1 MYRSAIER
9 LNKWKEQPGRKP
21 LVIRGARQVGKTW
34 LMREFGASAYSNT
47 VYVNMDNN
55 STMRELFSGDV
66 RVERVVAGLELYT
79 GQKIDP
85 HGTLLILDEIQEV
98 PQALTALKYFDET
111 APQYHVVCAG
121 SLLGVAL
128 HEGTSFPVGK
138 VEFLDLHPMSFGEFM
153 QATGQERF
161 LRLLADGDFGMANTF
176 RETYVDLLKQYY
188 YVGGMPEAVSR
199 FAEERDFREVREIQ
213 RRILSAYE
221 QDFSKHAPNETVPRI
236 RMLWNSIPAQLAK
249 ENKKFVYGVIRE
261 GARARDYE
269 LALLWLA
276 DCGLVHR
283 VHRATAPR
291 IPLKAYED
299 PKAFKIFLADVGLL
313 ACMAGLDPVTLLAGN
328 ATFTEFK
335 GALTEQY
342 VLQQLKTRDEIGVYY
357 WTNDR
362 GSAEIDFLV
371 DTGKAV
377 IPIEVKAEANL
388 KAKSLRTFREKYC
401 PNLAIRTS
409 MSAYRREDDLLE
421 LPLWAIGYMPVD

>member
-1 MYRSAIER
+1 
-9 LNKWKEQPGRKP
+9 
-21 LVIRGARQVGKTW
+21 
-34 LMREFGASAYSNT
+34 MREFGASAYRST

-55 STMRELFSGDV
+55 PTMHELFSGDM
-66 RVERVVAGLELYT
+66 RVERIVAGLELYV
-79 GQKIDP
+79 GQKIIP
-85 HGTLLILDEIQEV
+85 HDTLLILDEIQEV

-153 QATGQERF
+153 QAIGQERF
-161 LRLLADGDFGMANTF
+161 LHLLADGDFEMANTF

-188 YVGGMPEAVSR
+188 YIGGMPEAVSR
-199 FAEERDFREVREIQ
+199 FAEKRDFHEVREVQ
-213 RRILSAYE
+213 HRILAAYE

-236 RMLWNSIPAQLAK
+236 RMLWNSVPAQLAK
-249 ENKKFVYGVIRE
+249 ENKKFVYGAVRE

-269 LALLWLA
+269 LALLWLS

-299 PKAFKIFLADVGLL
+299 PKAFKLFLADVGLL
-313 ACMAGLDPVTLLAGN
+313 SCMAGLDPVTLLEGN

-342 VLQQLKTRDEIGVYY
+342 VLQQLKTRDEIGIYY

-362 GSAEIDFLV
+362 GSAEVDFLV

-377 IPIEVKAEANL
+377 IPIEVKAETNL
-388 KAKSLRTFREKYC
+388 KAKSLRTFREKYH
-401 PNLAIRTS
+401 PDLAIRAS
-409 MSAYRREDDLLE
+409 MSGYRSENGLLN
-421 LPLWAIGYMPVD
+421 LPLWAVEHMPVE